1 MKVIKKYAKGGK
13 NVLVESETSTD
24 TQSKKRKKGE
34 KVRTVFKEDTTVT
47 DTDTG
52 ESTTS
57 KTKQVDKAN
66 PRRKKS
72 KTREVFKIR
81 DADGKL
87 LVKQV
92 DRTNIFGKPKS
103 RVRVTRRGR
112 EAGYGKGI

>member
-1 MKVIKKYAKGGK
+1 MKTIKGGVK
-13 NVLVESETSTD
+13 VDSVTSTD
-24 TQSKKRKKGE
+24 TKSKKRKKGE
-34 KVRTVFKEDTTVT
+34 KTKTVFKDDTTTT
-47 DTDTG
+47 DSKTG

-72 KTREVFKIR
+72 KFRTVFKVK

-92 DRTNIFGKPKS
+92 DKSNIFGKPKT

-112 EAGYGKGI
+112 KAGY

>member
-1 MKVIKKYAKGGK
+1 MKAIKEGFKV
-13 NVLVESETSTD
+13 NSVTSTD
-24 TQSKKRKKGE
+24 TKSKKAKKGE
-34 KVRTVFKEDTTVT
+34 KTKTVFKDDTTIT

-57 KTKQVDKAN
+57 KTKQVDKTN
-66 PRRKKS
+66 SRRKKS

>member
-1 MKVIKKYAKGGK
+1 MKAIKKYVKGGK

-24 TQSKKRKKGE
+24 TKSKKRKKGE
-34 KVRTVFKEDTTVT
+34 KTKTVFKDETTTT
-47 DTDTG
+47 DSDTG

-57 KTKQVDKAN
+57 KTKQVDKTN
-66 PRRKKS
+66 PLKKKS
-72 KTREVFKIR
+72 KFRTVFKVK

-103 RVRVTRRGR
+103 SKS
-112 EAGYGKGI
+112 Y

>member
-1 MKVIKKYAKGGK
+1 MKAIKKYVKGGK

-24 TQSKKRKKGE
+24 TKSKKRKKGE
-34 KVRTVFKEDTTVT
+34 KTKTVFKDETTTT
-47 DTDTG
+47 DSDTG

-57 KTKQVDKAN
+57 KTKQVDKTN
-66 PRRKKS
+66 PLKKKS
-72 KTREVFKIR
+72 KFRTVFKVK

-112 EAGYGKGI
+112 EAGY

>member
-1 MKVIKKYAKGGK
+1 MKAIKKYANGGK

-24 TQSKKRKKGE
+24 TKSKKRKKGE
-34 KVRTVFKEDTTVT
+34 KVRTVFKDDTTVT

-72 KTREVFKIR
+72 KFRKVFKVR

-112 EAGYGKGI
+112 EAGY